1 MKTLIEINKNTW
13 GKVKYFATIKEHS
26 INKAVELLLEYALSK
41 YEINS
46 KEKGIR

>member
-1 MKTLIEINKNTW
+1 MKTLIEIDRNTW

-41 YEINS
+41 YEVNS
-46 KEKGIR
+46 GKMG